1 MITLS
6 NVPQNSTQPP
16 PRFLFQDLF
25 DDTACSHVGS
35 KDKKATCERL
45 QPGSNVSGCALEGA
59 FNFLSPIQGCAHL
72 IHSSPTCYN
81 ASRIQKRDSTE
92 HFCTTLALND
102 LIFGAEEKLKM
113 QINHIAK
120 TYRPRVIFVYMT
132 CVSSLIGEDIERIAK
147 SMQTELGI
155 WIVPVMSAG
164 FLGVEN
170 LGVRI
175 AGMTLLK
182 TLIGRKEPL
191 IDTAYAINLW
201 GYGLNETQR
210 MSYRILFERV
220 GMRIL
225 AFFGGDEAVEAIM
238 GAHKA
243 KLNVLIN
250 AKSLTPVA
258 RKFEEQYGVAYVETS
273 CFGARATCDAL
284 RVIAEQFNDGAVCRK
299 IENMIREKNKA
310 LQETCK
316 AFHTL
321 FSGKKVAILLNGLFS
336 WAYIPLLED
345 FGMHVVAISIENL
358 NEDDKEKAVDLLL
371 GKGRFMYD
379 PNAEFEEILS
389 EVPIDIVITDTD
401 HCAIASRAHIPFF
414 NIDRCSEPLFI
425 GFEGEAALAAELSL
439 TLQTPVFNIVYQNP
453 PWQE

>member
-1 MITLS
+1 VITLS
-6 NVPQNSTQPP
+6 NVTQNSIPPP
-16 PRFLFQDLF
+16 PRFAFQDLF

-35 KDKKATCERL
+35 KDQKATCERL
-45 QPGSNVSGCALEGA
+45 RPGTNVSGCALEGA

-92 HFCTTLALND
+92 HFCSTIALND

-113 QINHIAK
+113 QIGYIAK
-120 TYRPRVIFVYMT
+120 TYRPRVIFIYMT
-132 CVSSLIGEDIERIAK
+132 CVSSLVGEDIERIAK
-147 SMQTELGI
+147 RMQNELGI
-155 WIVPVMSAG
+155 WMVPVMSAG
-164 FLGVEN
+164 FLGVED

-175 AGMTLLK
+175 AGMTLLH
-182 TLIGRKEPL
+182 TLIGQSEPL
-191 IDTAYAINLW
+191 IDTSYALNLW
-201 GYGLNETQR
+201 GYGLSETQR
-210 MSYRILFERV
+210 ISYRMLFERV

-225 AFFGGDEAVEAIM
+225 AFFGGDEDVETIM

-258 RKFEEQYGVAYVETS
+258 RKFEERYGVSYVETS

-284 RVIAEQFNDGAVCRK
+284 RVIAEHFNDGAVCRK
-299 IENMIREKNKA
+299 IENLIREKNKA

-321 FSGKKVAILLNGLFS
+321 FPGKKVAILLNGLFS

-345 FGMHVVAISIENL
+345 LGMHVVAISIENL
-358 NEDDKEKAVDLLL
+358 NENDKEKAVDLLL
-371 GKGRFMYD
+371 GKGRFMYE
-379 PNAEFEEILS
+379 PSVELEEILS
-389 EVPIDIVITDTD
+389 EEPIDIVITDTD
-401 HCAIASRAHIPFF
+401 HCAIALRAHIPFF
-414 NIDRCSEPLFI
+414 NIDRCAEPLFI
-425 GFEGEAALAAELSL
+425 GFEGEAAFATELSFA
-439 TLQTPVFNIVYQNP
+439 LQNPVFHIVYQNP

>member
-1 MITLS
+1 MQS
-6 NVPQNSTQPP
+6 P

-25 DDTACSHVGS
+25 DDTACSHIGS
-35 KDKKATCERL
+35 KDKKTTCERL
-45 QPGSNVSGCALEGA
+45 QPGSCVSGCALEGA

-81 ASRIQKRDSTE
+81 ASRIQKKDGTE

-113 QINHIAK
+113 QISHIAK
-120 TYRPRVIFVYMT
+120 TYRPRVIFIYMT

-147 SMQTELGI
+147 SMQQELGI

-164 FLGVEN
+164 FLGVAN
-170 LGVRI
+170 FGIRI
-175 AGMTLLK
+175 AGMALLK
-182 TLIGRKEPL
+182 TLIGLKEPL

-201 GYGLNETQR
+201 GYGLSGTQR

-258 RKFEEQYGVAYVETS
+258 RKFEKRYGVAYVETS
-273 CFGARATCDAL
+273 FFGARATCDAL

-299 IENMIREKNKA
+299 IENMIREKTKA

-379 PNAEFEEILS
+379 PNVEFEEIVN
-389 EVPIDIVITDTD
+389 EEPIDIVITDTD

-414 NIDRCSEPLFI
+414 NIDRCSNPFFI
-425 GFEGEAALAAELSL
+425 GFEGEAAFATELSL
-439 TLQTPVFNIVYQNP
+439 TLQNPVFNIVYQNP